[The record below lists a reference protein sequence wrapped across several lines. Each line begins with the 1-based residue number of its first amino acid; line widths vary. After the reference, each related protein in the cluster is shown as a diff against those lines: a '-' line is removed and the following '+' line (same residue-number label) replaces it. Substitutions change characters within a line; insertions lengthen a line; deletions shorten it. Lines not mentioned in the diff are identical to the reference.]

1 MSEAAGR
8 RLLTHKA
15 SMGRKLLAGLELS
28 GDGVSAGNDVVGE
41 DANAYGQGNAG
52 EPLPSLSDTHI
63 RVSPALLST

>member
-41 DANAYGQGNAG
+41 NTNAYGKGNAG
-52 EPLPSLSDTHI
+52 EPLPNLSDTHI
-63 RVSPALLST
+63 QVSSTLCT